1 MYTISLAHVTDLES
15 VLQLNR
21 DLFAFETQFTTSYNP
36 EWTTSE
42 RGVAYFKK
50 RIEAQTVLVARLDDT
65 ICGYLCFHIDH
76 FPFRAENPVSELENM
91 YVVDVHRHKG
101 VGTTL
106 IERWMKIASE
116 RGVKR
121 LKVGVLSSNAKA
133 LEFYR
138 KSHFQMH
145 EYILELP
152 LAGREQSKE

>member
-1 MYTISLAHVTDLES
+1 MYTISLARAADLDS

-42 RGVAYFKK
+42 RGVAYFTR
-50 RIEAQTVLVARLDDT
+50 RIEAQTVLVARLDET

-76 FPFRAENPVSELENM
+76 FPFRAENPVSELENK
-91 YVVDVHRHKG
+91 YVVDVPRHKG
-101 VGTTL
+101 VGTKL

-121 LKVGVLSSNAKA
+121 LKVGVLHANADA
-133 LEFYR
+133 VDFYQ
-138 KSHFQMH
+138 KNHFQMH
-145 EYILELP
+145 ELILERP
-152 LAGREQSKE
+152 LDTAS